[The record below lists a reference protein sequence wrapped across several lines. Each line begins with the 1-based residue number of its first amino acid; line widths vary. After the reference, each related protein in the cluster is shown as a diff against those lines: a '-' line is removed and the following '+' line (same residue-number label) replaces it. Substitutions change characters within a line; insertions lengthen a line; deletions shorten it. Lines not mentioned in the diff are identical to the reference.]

1 MKTILIIEDEAHIAR
16 FIKTALEQEGYQ
28 VVVAGTS
35 ERGLIDA
42 ASRRPEVIILDLGL
56 PDADG
61 CEVIADVRTWSSVPI
76 LVLSARDG
84 EQDKI
89 KALNLG
95 ADDYLVKPFSMG
107 ELIARVNAQLRRWQS
122 SAETSSTLKLGDV
135 IIDLSQRQVKK
146 SGQEVHLTPIEY
158 RLLTVLIRH
167 AEKVLTHQ
175 QLLTEVWGKGHA
187 HQDHY
192 VRIFMSNLRQ
202 KLEDNPSRP
211 RFFLTE
217 IGVGYKLHIPKN
229 NQ

>member
-1 MKTILIIEDEAHIAR
+1 MTKTILIVEDEAHIAR
-16 FIKTALEQEGYQ
+16 FIKTALEHEGYQ
-28 VVVAGTS
+28 VFVAGTS
-35 ERGLIDA
+35 ERGLIEA
-42 ASRRPEVIILDLGL
+42 ASRRPELIILDLGL

-61 CEVIADVRTWSSVPI
+61 FEVITDVRTWSSVPI

-95 ADDYLVKPFSMG
+95 ADDYLVKPFGMG

-122 SAETSSTLKLGDV
+122 GSESSNIIELGNV
-135 IIDLSQRQVKK
+135 TIDLSQRQVKK
-146 SGQEVHLTPIEY
+146 SGQVIHLTPIEY
-158 RLLTVLIRH
+158 RLLAVLIRH

-211 RFFLTE
+211 NYFLTE
-217 IGVGYKLHIPKN
+217 IGVGYKLHIPKKD
-229 NQ
+229 

>member
-16 FIKTALEQEGYQ
+16 FVKTAMEQEGYQ
-28 VVVAGTS
+28 VYTADS
-35 ERGLIDA
+35 SHRGLIEA
-42 ASRRPEVIILDLGL
+42 ATRRPDLLILDLGL
-56 PDADG
+56 PDGDG
-61 CEVIADVRTWSSVPI
+61 CDVIADIRTWSSLPI
-76 LVLSARDG
+76 LVLSARSD

-107 ELIARVNAQLRRWQS
+107 ELVARVNAHMRRWQVGYEAPS
-122 SAETSSTLKLGDV
+122 QIELGN
-135 IIDLSQRQVKK
+135 ISIDLTQRQVKK
-146 SGQEVHLTPIEY
+146 NGEYIHLTPIEY

-167 AEKVLTHQ
+167 AEKVLTHK
-175 QLLTEVWGKGHA
+175 QLLNEVWGKGHT
-187 HQDHY
+187 HQEHY

-211 RFFLTE
+211 NYFLTE

-229 NQ
+229 

>member
-16 FIKTALEQEGYQ
+16 FVKTAMEQEGYQ
-28 VVVAGTS
+28 VYTADS
-35 ERGLIDA
+35 SHRGLIEA
-42 ASRRPEVIILDLGL
+42 ATRRPDLLILDLGL
-56 PDADG
+56 PDGDG
-61 CEVIADVRTWSSVPI
+61 CDVIADIRTWSSLPI
-76 LVLSARDG
+76 LVLSARSD

-107 ELIARVNAQLRRWQS
+107 ELVARVNAHMRRWQVGYEAPS
-122 SAETSSTLKLGDV
+122 QIELGN
-135 IIDLSQRQVKK
+135 ISIDLTQRQVKK
-146 SGQEVHLTPIEY
+146 NGEDIHLTPIEY

-167 AEKVLTHQ
+167 AEKVLTHK
-175 QLLTEVWGKGHA
+175 QLLNEVWGKGHT
-187 HQDHY
+187 HQEHY

-211 RFFLTE
+211 NYFLTE

-229 NQ
+229 

>member
-28 VVVAGTS
+28 VFVAGTS
-35 ERGLIDA
+35 ERGLIET

-122 SAETSSTLKLGDV
+122 SAETSSTLELGNV